1 VRAQALLAVVLL
13 WLGPVCL
20 RIPPVMADPAH
31 RHDTAAEREPSRPT
45 GFEYDPPAPG
55 SYRLPPLATAADGT
69 ALDETG
75 AVRSL
80 RGLMTDRIT
89 VLSFIYTRCGDICPL
104 GTMLMRDLHEATAAD
119 AGLAAGL
126 RLITMSFDP
135 DHDTP
140 EVMASEARALRVDGG
155 ADWQFLTA
163 SGMSELAAILAAY
176 DQRVIAKA
184 NPDDPRGPLAHQLRV
199 YLIDRELRIRNI
211 YSLDFLDP
219 RLVLADIR
227 TLILEEETANN

>member
-1 VRAQALLAVVLL
+1 VRAQALLAMGLL
-13 WLGPVCL
+13 WLGSVCL
-20 RIPPVMADPAH
+20 GMPPAMADPAH
-31 RHDTAAEREPSRPT
+31 RHDTADEPESSRPA

-75 AVRSL
+75 TV
-80 RGLMTDRIT
+80 RGLHDLMRDRIT

-104 GTMLMRDLHEATAAD
+104 GAMLMRNLHEATAAD

-140 EVMASEARALRVDGG
+140 EVMAREALALRVDGG
-155 ADWQFLTA
+155 ADWRFLTA
-163 SGMSELAAILAAY
+163 SGMPELEAILAAY

-184 NPDDPRGPLAHQLRV
+184 DPDDPRGPLAHQLRV
-199 YLIDRELRIRNI
+199 YLIDREFRVRNI
-211 YSLDFLDP
+211 YSLDFLNP
-219 RLVLADIR
+219 MLVLADIR
-227 TLILEEETANN
+227 TLMLEEEMANH

>member
-1 VRAQALLAVVLL
+1 MRAQALLAVGLL
-13 WLGPVCL
+13 WLGLACL
-20 RIPPVMADPAH
+20 GMPPVMADPAH
-31 RHDTAAEREPSRPT
+31 RHDMAAEREPSRPA

-80 RGLMTDRIT
+80 HGLMKDRIT

-140 EVMASEARALRVDGG
+140 EVMAGEARALRVDGG

>member
-1 VRAQALLAVVLL
+1 VRVQAMLAVGLL

-20 RIPPVMADPAH
+20 GMPPVMADPAH

-227 TLILEEETANN
+227 TLILEETANN

>member
-1 VRAQALLAVVLL
+1 VRAQALLAVGLV
-13 WLGPVCL
+13 WLNL
-20 RIPPVMADPAH
+20 TPVMADPAH
-31 RHDTAAEREPSRPT
+31 RHDTAAERESSQHA

-75 AVRSL
+75 AARSL
-80 RGLMTDRIT
+80 HSLMMGRIT
-89 VLSFIYTRCGDICPL
+89 VLSFIYTRCGDICPF
-104 GTMLMRDLHEATAAD
+104 GTMLMRNLHEATAAD

-135 DHDTP
+135 GHDTP
-140 EVMASEARALRVDGG
+140 EVMAGEARALRVDGG
-155 ADWQFLTA
+155 ADWRFLTA
-163 SGMSELAAILAAY
+163 SNMSELGAILTAY

-184 NPDDPRGPLAHQLRV
+184 DPDDPRGPLAHQLRV
-199 YLIDRELRIRNI
+199 YLIDRKLGIRNI

-227 TLILEEETANN
+227 TLILEEETANH

>member
-1 VRAQALLAVVLL
+1 VRVQAMLAVGLL

-20 RIPPVMADPAH
+20 GMPPVMADPAH
-31 RHDTAAEREPSRPT
+31 RHDTAAEREPFRPT

-104 GTMLMRDLHEATAAD
+104 GTMLM
-119 AGLAAGL
+119 
-126 RLITMSFDP
+126 P

-227 TLILEEETANN
+227 TLILEETANN